1 MNVQLLIVLAA
12 TDPED
17 RGGLEVIL
25 PPAAELFW
33 GAVAFALVYLLVAK
47 LAFPKINELLEE
59 RAANI
64 QGKMDEADDR
74 LAEAEQTKS
83 DYEQKVREAK
93 DEAYRIVE
101 DARESAES
109 VRREIVERAEREA
122 EQVLERAQT
131 EIAAERDRTIQQ
143 LRTEVSRLAVQLAE
157 RIVQQELDESAHQEL
172 IDGYIEQLTTTNG
185 DAANAGDRR

>member
-1 MNVQLLIVLAA
+1 MDGLLTILAV
-12 TDPED
+12 TDAED

-33 GAVAFALVYLLVAK
+33 GAVAFALVYLLIAK

-64 QGKMDEADDR
+64 QGKMDAADER

-101 DARESAES
+101 DARESAET

-122 EQVLERAQT
+122 EQVLERAQS
-131 EIAAERDRTIQQ
+131 EIAAERDRAIQQ
-143 LRTEVSRLAVQLAE
+143 LRAEVSRLAVELAE
-157 RIVQQELDESAHQEL
+157 RIIQRELDESAHQDL
-172 IDGYIEQLTTTNG
+172 IDRYIDQLSSSNG
-185 DAANAGDRR
+185 GTAAARDRS